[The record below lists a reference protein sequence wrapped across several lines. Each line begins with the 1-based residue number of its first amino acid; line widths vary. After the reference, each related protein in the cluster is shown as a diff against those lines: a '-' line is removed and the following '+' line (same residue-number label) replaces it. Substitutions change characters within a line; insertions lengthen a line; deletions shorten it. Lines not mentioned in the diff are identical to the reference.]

1 MTADAPG
8 VPETTRKVHVQRWHR
23 SKRSSEG
30 KGLCF
35 RTVSVQNVHL
45 LLGLFFFLKE
55 RKGSGKPTLLETQLK

>member
-8 VPETTRKVHVQRWHR
+8 VPEATWKVHVQRRHR

-35 RTVSVQNVHL
+35 RTVIVQNVHL

-55 RKGSGKPTLLETQLK
+55 GKGSGKPTLLETQLK